1 MVVRTF
7 LRLIISLVGA
17 LVPLLFLSGSYSPL
31 SAYLPMLPNFL
42 GQYSGLYNSLQG
54 SLGTT
59 LPVGVL
65 PFGTAGITGV
75 ALYSVIQRFLGSAKA
90 MTYSRP
96 NMDISQMMRSLQGSM
111 PMMSMQAGP
120 AKNLPQDMSKSQ
132 YLILMKYR
140 DGHAKPENVAK
151 SLSMDQKA
159 VEEQT
164 RILQNNGYLTD
175 NHKLTSKG
183 LETLS

>member
-1 MVVRTF
+1 MVVRIVF
-7 LRLIISLVGA
+7 RLIISLVGA

-31 SAYLPMLPNFL
+31 SGYLPMLPNLL

-54 SLGTT
+54 SFGSS

-75 ALYSVIQRFLGSAKA
+75 ALYGVIQRFLGTARS

-96 NMDISQMMRSLQGSM
+96 NIDMSQMMKSLQSNM
-111 PMMSMQAGP
+111 PVMTMQPGT

-132 YLILMKYR
+132 YMILSKYR
-140 DGHAKPENVAK
+140 DGHAKPKNVAK
-151 SLSMDQKA
+151 SLSMDKKA
-159 VEEQT
+159 VEQET
-164 RILQNNGYLTD
+164 RTLQNNGYLTKD
-175 NHKLTSKG
+175 RKLTSKA
-183 LETLS
+183 LESL

>member
-1 MVVRTF
+1 MVVRAIF
-7 LRLIISLVGA
+7 RVLLSIVGA

-31 SAYLPMLPNFL
+31 SAYLPMLPNLL

-54 SLGTT
+54 SFGSS

-75 ALYSVIQRFLGSAKA
+75 AIYGVFQRLLGSAKA

-96 NMDISQMMRSLQGSM
+96 KMDMSQMMKSLNGQM
-111 PMMSMQAGP
+111 PWMNAQPAV

-132 YLILMKYR
+132 YMILSKYR
-140 DGHAKPENVAK
+140 DGHANPKNIAK
-151 SLSMDQKA
+151 NLSMDKKA
-159 VEEQT
+159 VEQETRALQT
-164 RILQNNGYLTD
+164 NGYLTKD
-175 NHKLTSKG
+175 RKLTSKAM
-183 LETLS
+183 ETL

>member
-1 MVVRTF
+1 MVVRTVV
-7 LRLIISLVGA
+7 RLIISLVGA

-31 SAYLPMLPNFL
+31 SSLIPMLPNLL

-54 SLGTT
+54 SFGSS

-75 ALYSVIQRFLGSAKA
+75 AIYGVFQRFLGTAKA

-96 NMDISQMMRSLQGSM
+96 KMDMSQMMKSLQGGF
-111 PMMSMQAGP
+111 PMMNMQAGP

-132 YLILMKYR
+132 YMILSKYQA
-140 DGHAKPENVAK
+140 GHSNPKNVAK
-151 SLSMDQKA
+151 SLSMDKKA
-159 VEEQT
+159 VEQET
-164 RILQNNGYLTD
+164 RTLQNNGYLTKD
-175 NHKLTSKG
+175 RKLTSKA
-183 LETLS
+183 LETL